1 MTKTVY
7 RQRLAKRALIATA
20 TLLAV
25 AACST
30 STPGGKPAPSSSAA
44 AAGQAAG
51 CKVNPSSAPVP
62 IGEKYEPVPEVG
74 RISVALSGIASG
86 EVKPGDPPTDV
97 DVAVCNDSPVGYP
110 QVGVVLVLQH
120 CSCATYPSGM
130 PRGTVERFDQT
141 TGGWAKVDYPVEGT
155 GMDYIGTYSNVQE
168 LPKGK
173 SVTLRYRVALDA
185 SMTAGKGGVE
195 AVVVTPNSLMQI
207 GKADLPFTVVKG
219 PNDRSNGPSSEPEP
233 PAARQTPLPFTG
245 LTYPMDMAVDV
256 AGDVYVTD
264 SWSNRVL
271 KLAAGSNEQAVLPF
285 TGLNKPG
292 GVAVNGAGDVFV
304 ADGANNRV
312 LKLAAGS
319 KDQTALPFTGLDNPQ
334 HVAVDTGGNVY
345 VTDGQVRMVKSPNG
359 SYVKAGKLRVVK
371 LAAGSNEQTVLPFTG
386 LESPGGLAVDGA
398 GNVFVSEAHNYR
410 MLELSAGSG
419 NQTVRSLG
427 GLEGPFVVNSAGD
440 LYFTDAGNKNVLKL
454 PAGSNDSTALPFKG
468 LNGPRAVAVDGAGN
482 VYVLDNSGFGQIVKL
497 VLG

>member
-1 MTKTVY
+1 MTKTA
-7 RQRLAKRALIATA
+7 RHQRLMKRALIGAA

-30 STPGGKPAPSSSAA
+30 STPGGKPAPSSSAP

-62 IGEKYEPVPEVG
+62 TAEKYEPVPEVG
-74 RISVALSGIASG
+74 RVSVALSGITSG
-86 EVKPGDPPTDV
+86 EVQPGDPPTEV
-97 DVAVCNDSPVGYP
+97 DVAVCNDSPVDYP
-110 QVGVVLVLQH
+110 QVGFVLVLQR

-130 PRGTVERFDQT
+130 PRGTVERFDQA
-141 TGGWAKVDYPVEGT
+141 TGGWVKVDYPVEGT
-155 GMDYIGTYSNVQE
+155 GMDYIGTYSNVQA

-195 AVVVTPNSLMQI
+195 AVVVTPNSVVQI

-219 PNDRSNGPSSEPEP
+219 PNDRSSGPPPP
-233 PAARQTPLPFTG
+233 PARQSVLPFKG
-245 LTYPMDMAVDV
+245 LTYPSDMAVN
-256 AGDVYVTD
+256 ATGDVYVTD
-264 SWSNRVL
+264 SENDRVL
-271 KLAAGSNEQAVLPF
+271 KLAAGSNQQAVLPF
-285 TGLNKPG
+285 TGLNKPR
-292 GVAVNGAGDVFV
+292 GVAVDSAGDVYV
-304 ADGANNRV
+304 ADAANNRV

-345 VTDGQVRMVKSPNG
+345 VTDGTKRVVKSPTG
-359 SYVKAGKLRVVK
+359 SYVPVGKLRVVK

-386 LESPGGLAVDGA
+386 LEWPGGLGVDGA
-398 GNVFVSEAHNYR
+398 GNVFVSDGQNHR
-410 MLELSAGSG
+410 MLELPAGSG

-427 GLEGPFVVNSAGD
+427 GLDGPFVVDAAGD
-440 LYFTDAGNKNVLKL
+440 LYFTDDLNRQVLKL
-454 PAGSNDSTALPFKG
+454 PAGSTNSTALPFKG
-468 LNGPRAVAVDGAGN
+468 LNGPMAVAVDGAGN
-482 VYVLDNSGFGQIVKL
+482 VYVLDNSGFGQVVKL

>member
-1 MTKTVY
+1 MIKTALH
-7 RQRLAKRALIATA
+7 QRFIKRALIGAA
-20 TLLAV
+20 TLLMV

-30 STPGGKPAPSSSAA
+30 SAPGGKPAPSSSTP
-44 AAGQAAG
+44 AAGQAGG

-74 RISVALSGIASG
+74 RISVALSGITSG
-86 EVKPGDPPTDV
+86 EVKPGDAPTEV
-97 DVAVCNDSPVGYP
+97 DVAVCNDSPVDYA
-110 QVGVVLVLQH
+110 QAGVVLVLQH

-130 PRGTVERFDQT
+130 PRGTVERFDQA
-141 TGGWAKVDYPVEGT
+141 TGGWVKVDYPVEGT

-168 LPKGK
+168 LAKGK

-219 PNDRSNGPSSEPEP
+219 PNDRSNGPSSEQQP
-233 PAARQTPLPFTG
+233 PAAHQTLLPFTG
-245 LTYPMDMAVDV
+245 LTYPSDMAVDA
-256 AGDVYVTD
+256 AGNVYVTD
-264 SWSNRVL
+264 SWNNRQL
-271 KLAAGSNEQAVLPF
+271 KLAAGANQQAVLPF
-285 TGLNKPG
+285 TALNKPG
-292 GVAVNGAGDVFV
+292 GVAVNGAGDVYV

-319 KDQTALPFTGLDNPQ
+319 KDQTVLPFTGLDNPQ
-334 HVAVDTGGNVY
+334 HIAVDAGGNVY

-359 SYVKAGKLRVVK
+359 SYVAERKLRVVK
-371 LAAGSNEQTVLPFTG
+371 LAPGSNEQTVLPFTD

-398 GNVFVSEAHNYR
+398 GNVFVSDTHKYR
-410 MLELSAGSG
+410 MLELPAGSRD
-419 NQTVRSLG
+419 QTVRSLG
-427 GLEGPFVVNSAGD
+427 GLEGPFVVTAGGD
-440 LYFTDAGNKNVLKL
+440 LYFVDAVNKNVLKL

-482 VYVLDNSGFGQIVKL
+482 VYVLDNSGFGQVVKL

>member
-1 MTKTVY
+1 MTKTTLH
-7 RQRLAKRALIATA
+7 QRFIKPALIGAA

-30 STPGGKPAPSSSAA
+30 STPGGKPAPSSSAP

-62 IGEKYEPVPEVG
+62 NGEKYEPVPAVG
-74 RISVALSGIASG
+74 RISVALSGITSG
-86 EVKPGDPPTDV
+86 EVQPGDPPAEV
-97 DVAVCNDSPVGYP
+97 DVAVCNDSPVDYP
-110 QVGVVLVLQH
+110 QVGFVVVLQH

-130 PRGTVERFDQT
+130 PRGTVERFDQA
-141 TGGWAKVDYPVEGT
+141 TGGWVKVDHPVEGT
-155 GMDYIGTYSNVQE
+155 GMDYIGTYSNVQD

-173 SVTLRYRVALDA
+173 SVALRYRVALDA

-195 AVVVTPNSLMQI
+195 AVAVTPNSMMQI

-219 PNDRSNGPSSEPEP
+219 PNDRSNGPSNGPTP
-233 PAARQTPLPFTG
+233 PAAHQTLLPITG
-245 LTYPMDMAVDV
+245 LTYPSNMAVDA

-271 KLAAGSNEQAVLPF
+271 KLAAGSNQQTVLPF

-292 GVAVNGAGDVFV
+292 GVAVNGAGDVYV
-304 ADGANNRV
+304 TDCCNNRV

-319 KDQTALPFTGLDNPQ
+319 KDWTALPFTGLEDPQ
-334 HVAVDTGGNVY
+334 HVAVDTGGNIY
-345 VTDGQVRMVKSPNG
+345 VTDGWIRMVKSANG
-359 SYVKAGKLRVVK
+359 SYAPVGKMRVVK

-386 LESPGGLAVDGA
+386 LESPGGLGVDGA
-398 GNVFVSEAHNYR
+398 GNVFVSDGLNHR
-410 MLELSAGSG
+410 MLELPAGSG

-427 GLEGPFVVNSAGD
+427 GLDGPFVVNAAGD
-440 LYFTDAGNKNVLKL
+440 SYFVDEHNKNVLKL
-454 PAGSNDSTALPFKG
+454 PAGSTNSSALPFQG
-468 LNGPRAVAVDGAGN
+468 LNGPRAVAVDGVGN
-482 VYVLDNSGFGQIVKL
+482 VYVLDNSGFGQVVKL